1 MGFQDL
7 LGASGG
13 EVYNPGNFAA
23 ITFTPEATPEP
34 SLLALAALGSG
45 VLLKFRRRK

>member
-1 MGFQDL
+1 MF
-7 LGASGG
+7 S
-13 EVYNPGNFAA
+13 A